1 MKLDSTFWLLVI
13 FALLTATASCAPAR
27 AETTVGIMA
36 GHWGH
41 HWLSD
46 DITNEKHNL
55 ICLRVEYV
63 QGCSFDNSYKQPGF
77 SGESYSLGLVHDFE
91 LWGSVNQWR
100 GDVVLKASIG
110 ATYGYTTFAGH
121 DWSDK
126 DVHPYIAGGPFYQQP
141 IDGTSATWEAG
152 ILQFGDDSV
161 PSAGILWA
169 F

>member
-1 MKLDSTFWLLVI
+1 MNKKAWW
-13 FALLTATASCAPAR
+13 ALALFVLILSLYSANAKSQ
-27 AETTVGIMA
+27 TVGVMV
-36 GHWGH
+36 GNWGH
-41 HWLSD
+41 HWFSED
-46 DITNEKHNL
+46 VTNEEHRL
-55 ICLRVEYV
+55 VCVRVDFV
-63 QGCSFDNSYKQPGF
+63 QGCSFRNSYRQPGF

-91 LWGSVNQWR
+91 LWGNVNRWN
-100 GDVVLKASIG
+100 GDIVLKGSLG